1 MSTGT
6 SIIQEALEEIGAH
19 SIVSPATP
27 GAIERGLGKLN
38 SMIQMWRSQGVF
50 LEAIPLKTPASELSE
65 PLDMRNVIIENLAIL
80 LAPRF
85 EDGRSV
91 ASPRLISNAADGLAT
106 LKRLNRVINV
116 PNRVPSANL
125 PRGVGNDR
133 GSGNPKFFG
142 PDQTISD

>member
-6 SIIQEALEEIGAH
+6 SIIEDALKRIGAH
-19 SIVSPATP
+19 SIVSPATS
-27 GAIERGLGKLN
+27 GVIEDGVNILN
-38 SMIQMWRSQGVF
+38 SMIQMWRSEGVF

-65 PLDMRNVIIENLAIL
+65 PLDFRNAIVDNLAL
-80 LAPRF
+80 LLGPLF
-85 EDGRSV
+85 EDGKSV
-91 ASPRLISNAADGLAT
+91 VSPQLRFNAETGFNA

-125 PRGVGNDR
+125 PRGAGNDR
-133 GSGNPKFFG
+133 GSGNNKFFG